1 MEIFALVLLAVLMVG
16 VIYNLR
22 KMDERALER

>member
-1 MEIFALVLLAVLMVG
+1 MKIFALVLLAILLAG

-22 KMDERALER
+22 KMDERKLGR